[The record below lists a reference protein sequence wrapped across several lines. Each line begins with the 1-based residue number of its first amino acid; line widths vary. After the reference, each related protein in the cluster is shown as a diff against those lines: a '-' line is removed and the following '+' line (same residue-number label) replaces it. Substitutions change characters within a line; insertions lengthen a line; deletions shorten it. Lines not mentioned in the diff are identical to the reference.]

1 MSGFDPRG
9 KVNRALLVGV
19 SEYDHTQPDE
29 PGGVP
34 GQLGAV
40 LHNCK
45 GLRDV
50 LERGG
55 VFGRREVVVQH
66 SPYQDHFA
74 ETLHQVA
81 QETEGLLLFYFAGHG
96 IVNTKGDELY
106 LQMRNARIVHGAER
120 AFSGAV
126 HFGLVLAELAAS
138 RAERVVVI
146 LDCCYSGN
154 AAHMPSS
161 SLGDDRRRRQILLLM
176 SAQPNQLT
184 DPGDHRRATPF
195 TRELVQVL
203 GGQGELWLSTVYEGL
218 KERMRAAGVRTV
230 HHDEVQMPQGVWE
243 PGEDVLLA
251 GAEGPSAP
259 ALAPASATPPASV
272 LFLPPTTTSELPRP
286 RRANPLR
293 TLFHHGSRFVLTL
306 ALTALATVG
315 GVAGIVALV
324 GDEDTGC
331 APPLQLRVLTDPDL
345 EPVLTAAANTYTES
359 PENTR
364 DGCRRSGIGVYSA
377 RVTDAVAGLRE
388 RTNYWWR
395 PSGREGDPQPQ
406 RDIGP
411 QPDVWIPA
419 TRADL
424 ERAAQDPYDQNS
436 AELHAEDGP
445 FAYSPVVLA
454 AAGTVPGQRTG
465 RSLAAMAVD
474 LETGGS
480 DVRRPDPESTDA
492 ALFATMGL
500 YGEPPDARAGEHRVA
515 YAGPPARSA
524 ADLLCAASPDRQSA
538 LLVPEFTL
546 RNEADCPWGGLQP
559 RTALYPA
566 DVPGLTPT
574 FVRVTW
580 TPAHRDTEAR
590 DEAVRRFRDWLTG
603 DKGKAELGRHG
614 LRSADPGHALLG
626 TAPRGSQTDLVD
638 QKSAEATA
646 MNATLERYR
655 NAGGSGQVLFLL
667 DSSGSMANLWQGLS
681 SGPGLIQQSLGG
693 LGAKDQY
700 GVWAVAG
707 RTGRT
712 HTDLLRFGSHARAA
726 AVHALEAAREAGAR
740 GDQADPYRALR
751 DALEFMK
758 RQGVDSERPRQ
769 IVYVTDDEDN
779 DRLTGQNL
787 EDLRELARTAGT
799 PVTMVSLATGGCEE
813 GRADAV
819 VAAASEGRCLDP
831 GDDPAASLRDE
842 VARTGTGEG

>member
-9 KVNRALLVGV
+9 KVNRALVVGV
-19 SEYDHTQPDE
+19 SEYDYTQPED

-55 VFGRREVVVQH
+55 VFGHREVVVKH
-66 SPYQDHFA
+66 SPYHDEFQG
-74 ETLHQVA
+74 TLHQVA
-81 QETEGLLLFYFAGHG
+81 QEAEGLLLFYFAGHG
-96 IVNTKGDELY
+96 IVNTRGDELY
-106 LQMRNARIVHGAER
+106 LQMRNARIVHGVKE
-120 AFSGAV
+120 AFVNAV
-126 HFGLVLAELAAS
+126 HLGHVLAELAAS
-138 RAERVVVI
+138 RAERVVVV

-154 AAHMPSS
+154 AAGMPSG

-176 SAQPNQLT
+176 SAQANQLT
-184 DPGDHRRATPF
+184 NPGDHRRATPF
-195 TRELVQVL
+195 THELIQVL
-203 GGQGELWLSTVYEGL
+203 GGQGELWLSGVYERL
-218 KERMRAAGVRTV
+218 KERMRAAAVRTV
-230 HHDEVQMPQGVWE
+230 HDGVQMPQGVWE
-243 PGEDVLLA
+243 PGEDVLL
-251 GAEGPSAP
+251 GGD
-259 ALAPASATPPASV
+259 PASVSTPDPASV
-272 LFLPPTTTSELPRP
+272 LFLPPATTAPAPSPP

-293 TLFHHGSRFVLTL
+293 TLLPRTGGRFVLTL
-306 ALTALATVG
+306 VLTVAATVG
-315 GVAGIVALV
+315 GGAGIAVLVAG
-324 GDEDTGC
+324 GDPGC
-331 APPLQLRVLTDPDL
+331 APPLHLRVLTDPDL

-359 PENTR
+359 EDNLR
-364 DGCRRSGIGVYSA
+364 DGCRRSGIGVYAASA
-377 RVTDAVAGLRE
+377 TDAVTGLRE

-395 PSGREGDPQPQ
+395 PTGREGDPQPQ

-419 TRADL
+419 TRTDL
-424 ERAAQDPYDQNS
+424 ERAAQDPDDQNS
-436 AELHAEDGP
+436 AQLRVEGGP

-454 AAGTVPGQRTG
+454 ASGTVPGQRTG
-465 RSLAAMAVD
+465 RPLATMAAA
-474 LETGGS
+474 LET
-480 DVRRPDPESTDA
+480 DVHRPDPESTDA
-492 ALFATMGL
+492 ALLATMGL
-500 YGEPPDARAGEHRVA
+500 YGEAADARAGERLVA
-515 YAGPPARSA
+515 SAGPPARSA
-524 ADLLCAASPDRQSA
+524 ADLLCTASSDRRSA

-546 RNEADCPWGGLQP
+546 RNDADCPWGGLQP
-559 RTALYPA
+559 RTALYPD

-580 TPAHRDTEAR
+580 TPADRDTEAR
-590 DEAVRRFRDWLTG
+590 DEAVRGFRDWLTG
-603 DKGKAELGRHG
+603 ERGKAELGRYG

-626 TAPRGSQTDLVD
+626 MAPRGAQANLADQEQYTD
-638 QKSAEATA
+638 ATA

-655 NAGGSGQVLFLL
+655 NALGPGQVLFLL
-667 DSSGSMANLWQGLS
+667 DSSGSMDGLWRGLS

-693 LGAKDQY
+693 LGGKDQY
-700 GVWAVAG
+700 GVWSVAG

-712 HTDLLRFGSHARAA
+712 HTDLLRFGPHARAD
-726 AVHALEAAREAGAR
+726 AVRALEAARKAGAR

-758 RQGVDSERPRQ
+758 SRGVDSQRPRL

-799 PVTMVSLATGGCEE
+799 PVTMVSLVTGGCED
-813 GRADAV
+813 GRPDAV
-819 VAAASEGRCLDP
+819 VSAASQGRCLDP